1 MTFLKTALKK
11 VPHIFSEKK
20 YTYSKLNYDEYWE
33 KKGSEDILRL
43 NPFQEYRANYII
55 QNIEDNS
62 SMLDIGTGEANI
74 LKKIITS
81 KKINATGSD
90 ISDHA
95 KDRLNSIGIEHL
107 KLDLSDIESVRN
119 INNFDYIIILEVLEH
134 IPNSEEV
141 LVELLNKTNKA
152 LFYSFPNT
160 GFFID
165 RLRLLFG
172 RFPQQW
178 HHHPSEHLRFWTYK
192 DVKWMHKNLKISEY
206 STIQTYAGIPL
217 LNKILKN
224 LFAEAIIVK
233 VNK

>member
-1 MTFLKTALKK
+1 MSFFKTALKK
-11 VPHIFSEKK
+11 LPQIFTEKE
-20 YTYSKLNYDEYWE
+20 YSDSRLYYDKYWE
-33 KKGSEDILRL
+33 NKGSQDILKL

-107 KLDLSDIESVRN
+107 NLDLSDIDSIRN

-141 LVELLNKTNKA
+141 LVELLKKTNKT

-178 HHHPSEHLRFWTYK
+178 RHHPSAHLRFWTYK

-206 STIQTYAGIPL
+206 SKIHTYAGIPF

-233 VNK
+233 INK

>member
-20 YTYSKLNYDEYWE
+20 YNYSKLNYDEYWE
-33 KKGSEDILRL
+33 KKGSVDILRL

-62 SMLDIGTGEANI
+62 TMLDIGTGEANI

-107 KLDLSDIESVRN
+107 KLDLSDVESIRN

-141 LVELLNKTNKA
+141 LVELLKKTNKA

-224 LFAEAIIVK
+224 LFAEAIIVQ

>member
-178 HHHPSEHLRFWTYK
+178 HHHPSEHLRR
-192 DVKWMHKNLKISEY
+192 KISTTMAP
-206 STIQTYAGIPL
+206 SSL
-217 LNKILKN
+217 
-224 LFAEAIIVK
+224 
-233 VNK
+233 

>member
-1 MTFLKTALKK
+1 MSFFKIALKK
-11 VPHIFSEKK
+11 LPQIFTEKE
-20 YTYSKLNYDEYWE
+20 YSDSRLYYDKYWE
-33 KKGSEDILRL
+33 NKGSQDILKL

-107 KLDLSDIESVRN
+107 NLDLSDIDSIRN

-141 LVELLNKTNKA
+141 LVELLKKTNKA

-178 HHHPSEHLRFWTYK
+178 RHHPSEHLRFWTYK

-206 STIQTYAGIPL
+206 STIHAYAGIPF

-233 VNK
+233 INK